1 MKKILL
7 FISIITFL
15 IPISIITNS
24 ELQSYRKESNTKAV
38 SESMNKT
45 LNSNEKSSQDKIF
58 ELRKN

>member
-45 LNSNEKSSQDKIF
+45 LN
-58 ELRKN
+58 